1 MRYEVTLP
9 NLGDDSIESA
19 IIAIWLADEGDIV
32 NEDDDLVEMTTDK
45 ATFTVPSPKTG
56 LLKEKL
62 VEEDEEVRVGD
73 VLCVLEI

>member
-73 VLCVLEI
+73 VWCVLEI

>member
-19 IIAIWLADEGDIV
+19 TISIWLADEGDIV
-32 NEDDDLVEMTTDK
+32 SEDDDLVEMTTDK

-62 VEEDEEVRVGD
+62 VEEDEEVNVGD